1 MTKTEGRLVRITGV
15 TRSQEPVYLARE
27 PGFRPHRLVA
37 RAVGTGG
44 GDVQSVFRQV
54 RERAVSDGSSGARD
68 PDVMARRPQATDM
81 SRPHPELS
89 SFRLGKR
96 SRA

>member
-1 MTKTEGRLVRITGV
+1 M
-15 TRSQEPVYLARE
+15 
-27 PGFRPHRLVA
+27 
-37 RAVGTGG
+37 
-44 GDVQSVFRQV
+44 FRQV
-54 RERAVSDGSSGARD
+54 RERAVCDGSSGARD

-89 SFRLGKR
+89 SFRLGKQ

>member
-1 MTKTEGRLVRITGV
+1 M
-15 TRSQEPVYLARE
+15 YLARE
-27 PGFRPHRLVA
+27 PGFRPQAAQA
-37 RAVGTGG
+37 RGPGG
-44 GDVQSVFRQV
+44 GDWRGDVQSVFRQV

-81 SRPHPELS
+81 SRPRPELS
-89 SFRLGKR
+89 SFRLGKQ